1 MEFVMSEASLEH
13 MSHKSIHISIPKPCH
28 ESWDRMDATERGAFC
43 HSCQKE
49 VIDFSRMTDEQVISY
64 LANTT
69 NTCGRFREDQVKRQL
84 RLYRPANGFLRW
96 RVYALGLLPLLAYG
110 CNTQQGNS
118 DRRHTW
124 SSDYITTGKVKI
136 TSDAMPELPPPDTI
150 YLAGRVLNEDHKPLV
165 HATVSIIDTV
175 TRQPY
180 ESTTTDSTGQYSLPI
195 RVKDHDRHRQVLM
208 ASHPEYRPETAGFTQ
223 AMNQYREIALYR
235 PERAL
240 MGDVEVTRSK

>member
-1 MEFVMSEASLEH
+1 

-28 ESWDRMDATERGAFC
+28 ESWDKMDATERGGFC

-84 RLYRPANGFLRW
+84 RLYRPAAGFLRW

-110 CNTQQGNS
+110 CNTQLGEPNTHKIS
-118 DRRHTW
+118 LPVL
-124 SSDYITTGKVKI
+124 TGVVI
-136 TSDAMPELPPPDTI
+136 ATDNARILPDTSDTL

-165 HATVSIIDTV
+165 HATVSIIDSV
-175 TRQPY
+175 TRQSY
-180 ESTTTDSTGQYSLPI
+180 ESTMTDSTGQYSLPI
-195 RVKDHDRHRQVLM
+195 RVKDHDRHRQAL
-208 ASHPEYRPETAGFTQ
+208 AATYPEYRPETTAFTQ
-223 AMNQYREIALYR
+223 AMNQYHEIVLHRSDREIK
-235 PERAL
+235 
-240 MGDVEVTRSK
+240 GDVVVTHHK